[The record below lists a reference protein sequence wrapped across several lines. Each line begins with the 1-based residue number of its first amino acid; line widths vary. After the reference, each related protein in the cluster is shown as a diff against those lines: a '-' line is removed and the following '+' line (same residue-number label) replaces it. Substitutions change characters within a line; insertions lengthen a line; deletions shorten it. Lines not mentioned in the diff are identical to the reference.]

1 MDPLSVTASIIALFQ
16 AGGTVSTGLKKIANL
31 RNAPDILLA
40 LNNEVADLHCLVEN
54 VDDVLRQHR
63 EIIGQDPIACLCR
76 ALDRVKQTLLKLENV
91 LAYQLT
97 SIKCKDGESH
107 PVLDRS
113 SWLRLESSVQKLK
126 DEIREDKISLSS
138 ALSVFTSWVV
148 CARELRYISLMLTDS
163 PLFGTML
170 RYGTYTSY

>member
-16 AGGTVSTGLKKIANL
+16 AGGTVGKGLKKIANL

-63 EIIGQDPIACLCR
+63 EIIGLEPIACLCR
-76 ALDRVKQTLLKLENV
+76 ALNRAKRTLLKLENM
-91 LAYQLT
+91 LAYKLT
-97 SIKCKDGESH
+97 SIKCKDGEAQ

-113 SWLRLESSVQKLK
+113 SWLRLESSVQQLK
-126 DEIREDKISLSS
+126 DEIREDKVSLSS
-138 ALSVFTSWVV
+138 ALSVLTS
-148 CARELRYISLMLTDS
+148 
-163 PLFGTML
+163 
-170 RYGTYTSY
+170 

>member
-1 MDPLSVTASIIALFQ
+1 MDFRSLTYHFSSSPMDPLSVTASIIALIQ
-16 AGGTVSTGLKKIANL
+16 AGGKVSTGLKKIANL

-63 EIIGQDPIACLCR
+63 EVIGQDPIACLCR
-76 ALDRVKQTLLKLENV
+76 ALDRVKRTLLKLENV

-97 SIKCKDGESH
+97 SIECKDGESY

-126 DEIREDKISLSS
+126 DEIREDKTSLSS
-138 ALSVFTSWVV
+138 ALSLLTSFVV
-148 CARELRYISLMLTDS
+148 CARELR
-163 PLFGTML
+163 
-170 RYGTYTSY
+170 